1 MRTFEFISHNQAW
14 LTIFLPALLYYTLLS
29 PTTTPL
35 LSYLNLQP
43 SYAPLNTTISLAAN
57 ANSQDI
63 INNIFY
69 NDNKRK
75 FEIVIQDKNASFY
88 DLAWVEDAE
97 LQRGYL
103 LVSDS
108 ASTGHIWRYETGGG
122 LIPIGKSLYLDQS
135 GCRSNIWTACL
146 EACTTDAGS
155 KGMAIQVDR
164 DEQRFDMGRLV
175 VVEGGEKRIV
185 RLEQDGARTPLVL
198 NVPPLCRGGTM
209 EIGGGSRRLN
219 HPGKTLYT
227 PFGDLLFVDEE
238 PCQVQNEQDDG
249 EESIMTLKSAIYR
262 IKEIVNIPPISFRQS
277 REAHSW
283 TVEDMISKHKE
294 VKVELAYIGAEHISD
309 MIVGKDVSFLY
320 VAASIRNEA
329 QECRFVIYKVQ
340 DEENDDDD
348 DDNDDEE
355 GENGESIVK
364 DLTQGKVFY
373 DLTHLFPSKISQ
385 CSMYGSALAIDHE
398 GHVYAT
404 YPGGGLVVLNQHGEL
419 MASIQVM
426 DIQTEKNTK
435 QSIMTFIEPTALR
448 IGNDGYLYM
457 STKTM
462 VQRMKIKT
470 KAMQQPT
477 NLIVPKLQ

>member
-1 MRTFEFISHNQAW
+1 MLVVKVWQFKLIGMNSG
-14 LTIFLPALLYYTLLS
+14 LTWEDLLS
-29 PTTTPL
+29 
-35 LSYLNLQP
+35 
-43 SYAPLNTTISLAAN
+43 
-57 ANSQDI
+57 
-63 INNIFY
+63 
-69 NDNKRK
+69 R
-75 FEIVIQDKNASFY
+75 
-88 DLAWVEDAE
+88 
-97 LQRGYL
+97 RG
-103 LVSDS
+103 
-108 ASTGHIWRYETGGG
+108 RE
-122 LIPIGKSLYLDQS
+122 
-135 GCRSNIWTACL
+135 
-146 EACTTDAGS
+146 
-155 KGMAIQVDR
+155 
-164 DEQRFDMGRLV
+164 
-175 VVEGGEKRIV
+175 RIV
-185 RLEQDGARTPLVL
+185 RLEQDGARTPLAL
-198 NVPPLCRGGTM
+198 NVPSLCRGGTV
-209 EIGGGSRRLN
+209 EIGDDSRRLN
-219 HPGKTLYT
+219 RPGKTLYT

-238 PCQVQNEQDDG
+238 RCQVQNEQHDG
-249 EESIMTLKSAIYR
+249 EESITTLKSAIYR
-262 IKEIVNIPPISFRQS
+262 IKEIVNIPPISFRQN

-348 DDNDDEE
+348 DDNGDDEE
-355 GENGESIVK
+355 GENGESLVK
-364 DLTQGKVFY
+364 DLAQQAKVFY
-373 DLTHLFPSKISQ
+373 DLTCLFPPKISQ

-404 YPGGGLVVLNQHGEL
+404 YPGGGLVVLNQNGEL

-426 DIQTEKNTK
+426 DIEMEKNTK
-435 QSIMTFIEPTALR
+435 QSIMTFIEPTALT

-457 STKTM
+457 STKTT